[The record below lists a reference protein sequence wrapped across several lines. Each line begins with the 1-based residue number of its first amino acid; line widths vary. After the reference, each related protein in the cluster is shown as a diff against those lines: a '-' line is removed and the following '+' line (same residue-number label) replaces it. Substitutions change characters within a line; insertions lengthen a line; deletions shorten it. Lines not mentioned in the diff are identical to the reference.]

1 MNSFLI
7 QCKVR
12 KAELLQFL
20 GITAVGYLIGLIVVF
35 IVMNVAKENTCAT
48 AGTMLAVIAFAFI
61 HLFGKT
67 LSFYGGVLTWQ
78 VSLGAT
84 RKSFVSGYVLFNLL
98 EIAVLELEIV
108 VFGVVE
114 KFLLENAFPQAVM
127 EIDLTNFFTW
137 NYLSGVLVVFTA
149 VEMFFGAVILRYGMK
164 VLWIL
169 WAVWMIICLVPMN
182 IAKNEKLSGELA
194 KLGLFLGGK
203 FTPQGIVALVIA
215 LTIVV
220 AAITWNILRKQ
231 RVTA

>member
-1 MNSFLI
+1 MGGGKNEQFLI

-48 AGTMLAVIAFAFI
+48 AGTMLAFIAFAFM
-61 HLFGKT
+61 HLFGIT
-67 LSFYGGVLTWQ
+67 FSFMGILTWQ
-78 VSLGAT
+78 FPGCDQKKLCLRLCT
-84 RKSFVSGYVLFNLL
+84 FNLL

-114 KFLLENAFPQAVM
+114 KLLLENAFPQAVM

-194 KLGLFLGGK
+194 KLGLFL
-203 FTPQGIVALVIA
+203 VENSRHRELW
-215 LTIVV
+215 L
-220 AAITWNILRKQ
+220 W
-231 RVTA
+231 

>member
-61 HLFGKT
+61 HLFGIT
-67 LSFYGGVLTWQ
+67 LSFMGDFNMAI
-78 VSLGAT
+78 SLGAT

-108 VFGVVE
+108 VCGV
-114 KFLLENAFPQAVM
+114 
-127 EIDLTNFFTW
+127 
-137 NYLSGVLVVFTA
+137 

>member
-1 MNSFLI
+1 M
-7 QCKVR
+7 
-12 KAELLQFL
+12 
-20 GITAVGYLIGLIVVF
+20 
-35 IVMNVAKENTCAT
+35 
-48 AGTMLAVIAFAFI
+48 
-61 HLFGKT
+61 
-67 LSFYGGVLTWQ
+67 
-78 VSLGAT
+78 
-84 RKSFVSGYVLFNLL
+84 
-98 EIAVLELEIV
+98 
-108 VFGVVE
+108 FGVVE
-114 KFLLENAFPQAVM
+114 KLLLENAFPQAVM

-215 LTIVV
+215 LTIAV

>member
-1 MNSFLI
+1 MNSFLT

-20 GITAVGYLIGLIVVF
+20 GIVAGGYLVGLIIVF
-35 IVMNVAKENTCAT
+35 IVMNATKENSYAT
-48 AGTMLAVIAFAFI
+48 VGTMLAVIVFALM
-61 HLFGKT
+61 HLWGI
-67 LSFYGGVLTWQ
+67 SFSFMGDFNMAVSMGV
-78 VSLGAT
+78 T
-84 RKSFVSGYVLFNLL
+84 RKSFVAGYALFNLL
-98 EIAVLELEIV
+98 EIAVLEVEIIL
-108 VFGVVE
+108 FGMFE
-114 KFLLENAFPQAVM
+114 KFMLKTAFPQASM

-215 LTIVV
+215 LTIVIAV
-220 AAITWNILRKQ
+220 ITWNILRKQ

>member
-61 HLFGKT
+61 HLFGIT
-67 LSFYGGVLTWQ
+67 LSFMGDFNMAI
-78 VSLGAT
+78 SLGAT

-127 EIDLTNFFTW
+127 EIDLTNFFYMELSVRCPGRIYSSGNVFRRSYFKIW
-137 NYLSGVLVVFTA
+137 HESVMDFMGGLDDNLSGSH
-149 VEMFFGAVILRYGMK
+149 EYCK
-164 VLWIL
+164 
-169 WAVWMIICLVPMN
+169 
-182 IAKNEKLSGELA
+182 E
-194 KLGLFLGGK
+194 
-203 FTPQGIVALVIA
+203 
-215 LTIVV
+215 
-220 AAITWNILRKQ
+220 
-231 RVTA
+231 

>member
-35 IVMNVAKENTCAT
+35 IVMNVAKDNTCAT
-48 AGTMLAVIAFAFI
+48 AGTMLAVTAFAFI
-61 HLFGKT
+61 HLFGIT
-67 LSFYGGVLTWQ
+67 FSFIGDFNMAI
-78 VSLGAT
+78 SLGET
-84 RKSFVSGYVLFNLL
+84 RKRFVAGYALFNLL

-108 VFGVVE
+108 VLGVVE

-149 VEMFFGAVILRYGMK
+149 VEMFFGAVILKYGIK
-164 VLWIL
+164 AYGVLWAL
-169 WAVWMIICLVPMN
+169 WMLITLVPMN
-182 IAKNEKLSGELA
+182 IEKNEKLSGELA
-194 KLGLFLGGK
+194 KLGLFLGGTL
-203 FTPQGIVALVIA
+203 TPQGMVVLVIV

>member
-20 GITAVGYLIGLIVVF
+20 GIVAGGYLVGLIIVF
-35 IVMNVAKENTCAT
+35 IVMNATKENSYAT
-48 AGTMLAVIAFAFI
+48 VGTMLAVIVFALM
-61 HLFGKT
+61 HLFGI
-67 LSFYGGVLTWQ
+67 SFSFMGDFNMAVSMGV
-78 VSLGAT
+78 T
-84 RKSFVSGYVLFNLL
+84 RKSFVAGYVLFNLL
-98 EIAVLELEIV
+98 EIAVLEVEIIL
-108 VFGVVE
+108 FGMFE
-114 KFLLENAFPQAVM
+114 KFMLKTAFPQASM
-127 EIDLTNFFTW
+127 EIDLTTLFTW
-137 NYLSGVLVVFTA
+137 KYLLGVMVVLT
-149 VEMFFGAVILRYGMK
+149 VLEMLLGAVILRYGVK
-164 VLWIL
+164 AFWVLWAI
-169 WAVWMIICLVPMN
+169 WMIVCLAPMN

>member
-12 KAELLQFL
+12 KTELLQFL

-48 AGTMLAVIAFAFI
+48 AGTMLAFIAFALGDFNMAI
-61 HLFGKT
+61 
-67 LSFYGGVLTWQ
+67 
-78 VSLGAT
+78 SLGAT

-114 KFLLENAFPQAVM
+114 KLLLENAFPQAVM

>member
-12 KAELLQFL
+12 KTELLQFL

-48 AGTMLAVIAFAFI
+48 AGTMLAFIAFAFM
-61 HLFGKT
+61 HLFGIT
-67 LSFYGGVLTWQ
+67 FSFMGDFNMAI
-78 VSLGAT
+78 SLGAT

-114 KFLLENAFPQAVM
+114 KLLLENAFPQAVM

-169 WAVWMIICLVPMN
+169 C
-182 IAKNEKLSGELA
+182 
-194 KLGLFLGGK
+194 
-203 FTPQGIVALVIA
+203 
-215 LTIVV
+215 
-220 AAITWNILRKQ
+220 R
-231 RVTA
+231 

>member
-61 HLFGKT
+61 HLFGIT
-67 LSFYGGVLTWQ
+67 LSFMGDFNMAI
-78 VSLGAT
+78 SLGAT

-127 EIDLTNFFTW
+127 EIEPDKLF
-137 NYLSGVLVVFTA
+137 YMELSVRCPGRIYSSRNV
-149 VEMFFGAVILRYGMK
+149 FGAVILRYGMK

>member
-12 KAELLQFL
+12 KTELLQFL

-48 AGTMLAVIAFAFI
+48 AGTMLAVIVFALM
-61 HLFGKT
+61 HLWGI
-67 LSFYGGVLTWQ
+67 SFSFMGDFNMAVSMGV
-78 VSLGAT
+78 T
-84 RKSFVSGYVLFNLL
+84 RKSFAAGYALFNLL

-108 VFGVVE
+108 VFGVLE
-114 KFLLENAFPQAVM
+114 KFLLKTAFPQAAVEADM
-127 EIDLTNFFTW
+127 TNFFTW

>member
-61 HLFGKT
+61 HLFGIT
-67 LSFYGGVLTWQ
+67 LSFMGDFNMAI
-78 VSLGAT
+78 SLGAT

-164 VLWIL
+164 VF
-169 WAVWMIICLVPMN
+169 WMIICLVPMN

-215 LTIVV
+215 LTIVIAV
-220 AAITWNILRKQ
+220 ITWNILRKQ

>member
-7 QCKVR
+7 QYKVR

-35 IVMNVAKENTCAT
+35 IVMNVAKDNTCAT

-61 HLFGKT
+61 HLFGIT
-67 LSFYGGVLTWQ
+67 FSFIGDFNMAI
-78 VSLGAT
+78 SLGAT
-84 RKSFVSGYVLFNLL
+84 RKSFVAGYALFNLL

-137 NYLSGVLVVFTA
+137 NYLTGVLVVFTA
-149 VEMFFGAVILRYGMK
+149 VEMFFGAVILKYGMK
-164 VLWIL
+164 AFWVLW
-169 WAVWMIICLVPMN
+169 AFWMIGCLVPIN
-182 IAKNEKLSGELA
+182 IEKNERLSGTLA
-194 KLGLFLGGK
+194 RLGIFLGGNI
-203 FTPQGIVALVIA
+203 TSQGIAVLIIIISIIMVM
-215 LTIVV
+215 
-220 AAITWNILRKQ
+220 ITWKILRKQ

>member
-12 KAELLQFL
+12 KTELLQFL

-48 AGTMLAVIAFAFI
+48 AGTMLAVIVFALMHLWGISFSFI
-61 HLFGKT
+61 GDFNMAV
-67 LSFYGGVLTWQ
+67 SMGV
-78 VSLGAT
+78 T
-84 RKSFVSGYVLFNLL
+84 RKSFAAGYALFNLL

-108 VFGVVE
+108 VFGVLE
-114 KFLLENAFPQAVM
+114 KFLLKTAFPQAAVEADM
-127 EIDLTNFFTW
+127 TNFFTW
-137 NYLSGVLVVFTA
+137 NYLSGVVVVFTT

-215 LTIVV
+215 LTIVIAV
-220 AAITWNILRKQ
+220 ITWNILRKQ

>member
-61 HLFGKT
+61 HLF
-67 LSFYGGVLTWQ
+67 
-78 VSLGAT
+78 
-84 RKSFVSGYVLFNLL
+84 GYVLFNLL

-215 LTIVV
+215 LTIVIAV
-220 AAITWNILRKQ
+220 ITWNILRKQ

>member
-1 MNSFLI
+1 MGDFNMAI
-7 QCKVR
+7 
-12 KAELLQFL
+12 
-20 GITAVGYLIGLIVVF
+20 
-35 IVMNVAKENTCAT
+35 
-48 AGTMLAVIAFAFI
+48 
-61 HLFGKT
+61 
-67 LSFYGGVLTWQ
+67 
-78 VSLGAT
+78 SLGAT

-114 KFLLENAFPQAVM
+114 KLLLENAFPQAVM

-137 NYLSGVLVVFTA
+137 NYLPGVLVVFTA

-215 LTIVV
+215 LTIAV

>member
-61 HLFGKT
+61 HLFGIT
-67 LSFYGGVLTWQ
+67 LSFMGDFNMAI
-78 VSLGAT
+78 SLGAT

-137 NYLSGVLVVFTA
+137 NYLSGVLVVF
-149 VEMFFGAVILRYGMK
+149 GMK

-215 LTIVV
+215 LTIVIAV
-220 AAITWNILRKQ
+220 ITWNILRKQ

>member
-12 KAELLQFL
+12 KIELLQFL

-35 IVMNVAKENTCAT
+35 IVMNAAKESTCAT
-48 AGTMLAVIAFAFI
+48 AGTMLAVIAFAFM
-61 HLFGKT
+61 HLFGIT
-67 LSFYGGVLTWQ
+67 FSFMGDFNMAI
-78 VSLGAT
+78 SLGAT
-84 RKSFVSGYVLFNLL
+84 RKSFVAGYALFNLL

-137 NYLSGVLVVFTA
+137 NYLTGVLVVFTA
-149 VEMFFGAVILRYGMK
+149 VEMFFGAVILKYGMK
-164 VLWIL
+164 AFWVLWAL
-169 WAVWMIICLVPMN
+169 WMLICLVPMN
-182 IAKNEKLSGELA
+182 IGKNEKLSGVLES
-194 KLGLFLGGK
+194 LGVILGEK
-203 FTPQGIVALVIA
+203 ITSQGIAALVIIV
-215 LTIVV
+215 TIIIVM
-220 AAITWNILRKQ
+220 ITWKILRKQ